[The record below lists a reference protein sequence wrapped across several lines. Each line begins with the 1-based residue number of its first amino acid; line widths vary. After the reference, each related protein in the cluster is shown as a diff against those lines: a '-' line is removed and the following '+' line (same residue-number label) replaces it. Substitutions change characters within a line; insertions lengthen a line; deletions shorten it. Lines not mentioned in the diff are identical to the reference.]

1 MELAI
6 YFSNLKRLEQMDD
19 ALRYIETKNI
29 STYLFGTIFS
39 LNPNLYDYSIN
50 LSSLTWLRS
59 VQDAGFDFSRLYFGQ
74 EFCQNLI
81 PSPDELEQA
90 YYISKQLGWNFTYVT
105 NGYLTEEGHDKIRAN
120 IEKMKEIRA
129 NLEVVVN
136 DWGTLNIIH
145 NEYPQLMGHMV
156 LGRVLNK
163 QTRLNLF
170 SHAGQMPPVHMSSI
184 DTPEKDIRL
193 AQLNAFRDISL
204 SNPDYLREVKNW
216 GFTNVDLDMT
226 PQAVSTFHER
236 LTAEAG
242 LNRHDENHFHHFQI
256 RAQACRRRAR
266 TEGDAR
272 AAAEIVDP
280 ADHVRQIAA
289 AFDMD
294 RDVVRSRLRER
305 LDVAAGLGQHQM
317 HVKRQVASLPD
328 AGDHAGPHRKVRD
341 EMPVHDIHVQQIRA
355 AFFHA

>member
-19 ALRYIETKNI
+19 ALRYIDTKNI
-29 STYLFGTIFS
+29 SSYLFGTIFS
-39 LNPNLYDYSIN
+39 MNPNLYDYSIN

-90 YYISKQLGWNFTYVT
+90 YYISKQFGWDFTYVT

-156 LGRVLNK
+156 LGRILNK

-216 GFTNVDLDMT
+216 GFTHVDLDMT
-226 PQAVSTFHER
+226 PQAVTRPEDGW
-236 LTAEAG
+236 G
-242 LNRHDENHFHHFQI
+242 LFLGFYFPWNF
-256 RAQACRRRAR
+256 
-266 TEGDAR
+266 
-272 AAAEIVDP
+272 
-280 ADHVRQIAA
+280 IAA
-289 AFDMD
+289 ARNCPTAGVLDPQRTFVMTDKPCG
-294 RDVVRSRLRER
+294 RLCQQFNCSKHMLQFEQAVMQRGTTLFCSSEDFIDEYFSGKIPYER
-305 LDVAAGLGQHQM
+305 LIYEPYIPL
-317 HVKRQVASLPD
+317 
-328 AGDHAGPHRKVRD
+328 
-341 EMPVHDIHVQQIRA
+341 
-355 AFFHA
+355 